1 MLRRKPNTWVQVNL
15 RIKEE
20 LRRKLEAAAKEGE
33 VSFNEEVR
41 ARLEDSF
48 RIESLDSMIAAV
60 PKRIRSIV
68 GDAIAEALEAKSSKQ
83 EREEGGRK

>member
-68 GDAIAEALEAKSSKQ
+68 GDAIAEAREAKSKAKSAQQ
-83 EREEGGRK
+83 E